1 AHLRNELDG
10 WANPKLE
17 WAGTV
22 SSTLCCAYDCILT
35 TPCPSRR
42 FLCRSSWRRD
52 FRDRADH
59 LARVHCT
66 RNAGPDATGNEF
78 NGRVHGYRRP
88 RVPRRTRVYSGAR
101 SDYRELDR
109 KRSGASASRRDRGR
123 HGVWRDISHM
133 VHRYQNRRTTYG
145 KCSSARLASSD
156 RPDRGHCSARDY
168 ELVFPQ
174 NLLGRLDSG
183 AYPPQKGAVRQFEWR
198 RLLPSPRLNSAWIYF
213 PLSRRLRSC
222 SFSPKLQSATGRQRR
237 AKRRAARPSSLRDG
251 RCPHVRSAAAS
262 PISNDP

>member
-1 AHLRNELDG
+1 M
-10 WANPKLE
+10 
-17 WAGTV
+17 V

-35 TPCPSRR
+35 PLFASRR
-42 FLCRSSWRRD
+42 FFRRSSWRRD
-52 FRDRADH
+52 FRDRADR
-59 LARVHCT
+59 LAKVHCT

-109 KRSGASASRRDRGR
+109 KRSGASASRCDRCRD
-123 HGVWRDISHM
+123 GVCRDISHM
-133 VHRYQNRRTTYG
+133 VHRYRNRRPTYG

-156 RPDRGHCSARDY
+156 WPDRGHCSARDY

-183 AYPPQKGAVRQFEWR
+183 AYPPQKSAIRQFEWR
-198 RLLPSPRLNSAWIYF
+198 KLSPSLRLNSAWIYF
-213 PLSRRLRSC
+213 PLSREPRSC

-237 AKRRAARPSSLRDG
+237 AERRAARSFSLRDS
-251 RCPHVRSAAAS
+251 RCPDVPSAAAS
-262 PISNDP
+262 PISKDADYHRHSAGSRFGSNGG